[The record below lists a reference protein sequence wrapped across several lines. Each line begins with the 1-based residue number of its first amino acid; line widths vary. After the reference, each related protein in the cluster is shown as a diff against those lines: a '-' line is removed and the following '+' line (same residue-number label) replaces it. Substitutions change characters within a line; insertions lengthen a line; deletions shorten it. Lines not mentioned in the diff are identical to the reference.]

1 MPPPVWFE
9 SGAVEGDGVFFP
21 PLPSP
26 PLLLLAVGPSPQPL
40 LPVQLREWLGRLPG
54 PEAGQAAAAF
64 SVRPCSGGLGRAR
77 AAPQLSRPL
86 ESLPA
91 LRPVPFHLTPLD
103 TQASPALVWLTL
115 VYHSVL
121 LKLRLPS
128 SWASLPSSL
137 PCSLHWLFP
146 PLLGFI

>member
-1 MPPPVWFE
+1 M
-9 SGAVEGDGVFFP
+9 FFP

-40 LPVQLREWLGRLPG
+40 LPVQLREWLGCLPR

-64 SVRPCSGGLGRAR
+64 GVKPCSGGLGRAR

-91 LRPVPFHLTPLD
+91 LQPIPFHLTPLD
-103 TQASPALVWLTL
+103 T
-115 VYHSVL
+115 
-121 LKLRLPS
+121 
-128 SWASLPSSL
+128 
-137 PCSLHWLFP
+137 
-146 PLLGFI
+146 